1 MSTENT
7 PKPDASRGEE
17 ILRLIQQRCQQHL
30 GPGVEV
36 KLILNQPEAPTEE
49 QGQKF
54 TFVPKTSPS
63 GTDGNEGKSN
73 NPTRP

>member
-17 ILRLIQQRCQQHL
+17 ILRLIQQGCQQHL

-36 KLILNQPEAPTEE
+36 KLILNHSEAQTQE

-54 TFVPKTSPS
+54 TFVPKTGTS
-63 GTDGNEGKSN
+63 GTDGDEGQSN
-73 NPTRP
+73 PSRS